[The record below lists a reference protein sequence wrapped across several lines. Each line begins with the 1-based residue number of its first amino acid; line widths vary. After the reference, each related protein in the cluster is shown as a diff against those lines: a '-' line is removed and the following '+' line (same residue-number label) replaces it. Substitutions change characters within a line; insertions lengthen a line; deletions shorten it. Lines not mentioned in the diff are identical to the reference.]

1 MLTTLLQPKTQSR
14 RIKPLIEVI
23 SDTGITDNTCNL
35 EDITEDDWFIEQTVV
50 EDMPGTSAAN
60 LLNSYS
66 YGFLNSHKGLCD
78 KYSLELG
85 EVAEIK
91 NPDGLS
97 ESERRKLRIEGEQS
111 KFSDDHYL
119 ADLMENEEVAV
130 ALHFKFDT
138 KSLKHLTEKNKGKL
152 KELGKREF
160 LIDSKTGLKRIYLG
174 LVDILY
180 GYCYD
185 WRVTEGKHCCE
196 SPWNIS
202 RLSATLSWFDVSWNI
217 VLAWSYC

>member
-1 MLTTLLQPKTQSR
+1 MKFEIVGGLSEN
-14 RIKPLIEVI
+14 IC
-23 SDTGITDNTCNL
+23 DL
-35 EDITEDDWFIEQTVV
+35 EDITEDDWFIEQTVD
-50 EDMPGTSAAN
+50 EEMPPASSTSQ
-60 LLNSYS
+60 LLNSYC

-97 ESERRKLRIEGEQS
+97 ESERRKQRIETEQS
-111 KFSDDHYL
+111 KFSDEHYL
-119 ADLMENEEVAV
+119 ADLMENEDVAV
-130 ALHFKFDT
+130 ALQFKFDT
-138 KSLKHLTEKNKGKL
+138 KSLKELTERNRETL

-160 LIDSKTGLKRIYLG
+160 LIDSKITYKRVYLA

-180 GYCYD
+180 AYCYD
-185 WRVTEGKHCCE
+185 WRVTDGKHCCE

-202 RLSATLSWFDVSWNI
+202 RLSATLSWFDVSCHKS
-217 VLAWSYC
+217 LF